1 MREEKK
7 KKEKKKEKQP
17 KKLEV
22 QKIVEEW
29 EIWDEEEEAAKS
41 KEKAKKL
48 VPERFHK
55 WIHVFGKKASEQIPT
70 KKLWNHTI
78 DMKERFVPRK
88 KKVYPLLREEREEIC
103 EFIAEQ
109 LRKEYIRLL
118 KLSQIA
124 PVFFVGKK
132 NGKKRMVQ
140 DYRFL
145 NKWTIKNNYLL
156 PLILDIVENIG
167 TKRIF
172 TKMDLW

>member
-55 WIHVFGKKASEQIPT
+55 WIHVFGKKASELIPT